1 MPDDA
6 DSVPGDDDLGEA
18 WRLLM
23 ELVMDQRWR
32 WAEVAA
38 TLNVSQ
44 AALRALLAID
54 PDEPRPMR
62 DLAVSMN
69 CDASYVTAM
78 VDDLERAGYAE
89 RRPGSADRRVKMLA
103 LTPAGRRA
111 LRTVQDELLAP
122 PEQIAK
128 LPTPKRTSLAR
139 LLLDAL
145 QNDER

>member
-1 MPDDA
+1 MADDA
-6 DSVPGDDDLGEA
+6 DSLPGDDELGEA

-23 ELVMDQRWR
+23 GLVMDQRWR

-44 AALRALLAID
+44 AGLRALLAID

-62 DLAVSMN
+62 DLAVSLN
-69 CDASYVTAM
+69 CDASYVTVM

-89 RRPGSADRRVKMLA
+89 RRPGPADRRVKMLA

-122 PEQIAK
+122 PEQIAR
-128 LPTPKRTSLAR
+128 LPAPKRASLAR
-139 LLLDAL
+139 LLRDAL
-145 QNDER
+145 QSGEQ

>member
-6 DSVPGDDDLGEA
+6 DSLPDGDDLGEA

-44 AALRALLAID
+44 AGLRALLAID

-62 DLAVSMN
+62 NLAVAMN

-78 VDDLERAGYAE
+78 VDDLERAGYAQ
-89 RRPGSADRRVKMLA
+89 RRPGPADRRVKTIA

-122 PEQIAK
+122 PEQLAR
-128 LPTPKRTSLAR
+128 LPAPQRNSLAR
-139 LLLDAL
+139 LLREAL
-145 QNDER
+145 QSDEP